1 MMRDDVVVIGGGTCG
16 IGSGG
21 QAAERGSRCMRC
33 DPSKGPRHTT
43 WFVNRRT
50 RAHSRR
56 CPRRIPP
63 YGFPGAIREHLT
75 HDENHF
81 ILIRMSKRLQ
91 VLLDEKEMRDIQRT
105 AKRQQM
111 TVAEWVRQA
120 LRAAHRQVPL
130 TDTKKKLGVVR
141 TATRYDFPTG
151 DVDQILREIDQGY
164 QVKRPS

>member
-1 MMRDDVVVIGGGTCG
+1 MMRDDVVVIGGGL
-16 IGSGG
+16 
-21 QAAERGSRCMRC
+21 RDR
-33 DPSKGPRHTT
+33 K
-43 WFVNRRT
+43 
-50 RAHSRR
+50 RR

-63 YGFPGAIREHLT
+63 HGFPGTIREHLT

-151 DVDQILREIDQGY
+151 DIDQILREIDQGY
-164 QVKRPS
+164 QVKMPSGFSSTKQRLKSSVTP